1 MSCLFLEL
9 FKDIVVPSKP
19 AFLSWV
25 DMKLEMLGWGCAQV
39 GTAELVIPK
48 LPEYSVEKSNH
59 FWIEFS
65 T

>member
-39 GTAELVIPK
+39 GTAELVIPSCLNILWNK
-48 LPEYSVEKSNH
+48 AIT
-59 FWIEFS
+59 FG
-65 T
+65 